1 MHRFRRCADGYRF
14 ALAGAQLFEKETYKN
29 YGGYV
34 NEENL
39 CYTGPCPGDGLSNV
53 FGVRVEE
60 YDGFSEKDRQAI
72 IWKNNGKE
80 YEVKHVAER
89 FRAADTAEVMAVYAN
104 DFYAG
109 EPAVVRNDFGKGQAW
124 YLGARTDVDM
134 LQEFYKPILQKAGAK
149 RLLPDSVPAEIH
161 ASMRILDDQAWLFV
175 FNLGEKQE
183 QIQLPDGVWS
193 NAESGQ
199 NVSPEDLILKPYDV
213 KIFTGSLP
221 A

>member
-1 MHRFRRCADGYRF
+1 MTINP
-14 ALAGAQLFEKETYKN
+14 E
-29 YGGYV
+29 
-34 NEENL
+34 
-39 CYTGPCPGDGLSNV
+39 
-53 FGVRVEE
+53 
-60 YDGFSEKDRQAI
+60 
-72 IWKNNGKE
+72 
-80 YEVKHVAER
+80 
-89 FRAADTAEVMAVYAN
+89 AV
-104 DFYAG
+104 D
-109 EPAVVRNDFGKGQAW
+109 PD
-124 YLGARTDVDM
+124 DVDM